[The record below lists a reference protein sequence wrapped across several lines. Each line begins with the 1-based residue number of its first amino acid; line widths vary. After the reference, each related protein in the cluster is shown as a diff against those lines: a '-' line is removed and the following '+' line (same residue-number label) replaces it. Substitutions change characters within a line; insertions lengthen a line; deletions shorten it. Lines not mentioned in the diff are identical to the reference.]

1 MASNDASSE
10 PASGRPGLRRSAL
23 LVGAFVLLLWLIWL
37 ADVSLG
43 LDLVRFGVHPR
54 HLSGLVGVLVGPL
67 IHASAA
73 HLFANT
79 APLLVLASALLYGY
93 PRSARIV
100 LPVLYIGSGLGV
112 WLFARESYHIGIS
125 GLTHGLMAFIFV
137 IGIVRRDRLALALSL
152 IVFFLYGGMI
162 WGIFPREP
170 GISFE
175 SHLFGALLGVV
186 LAFLL
191 RNRDPRPPERR
202 FSWEDDVEDTT
213 DPGIGGAWS
222 PPGHSGDREAG

>member
-10 PASGRPGLRRSAL
+10 PASGRPSLRRSAL

-100 LPVLYIGSGLGV
+100 
-112 WLFARESYHIGIS
+112 
-125 GLTHGLMAFIFV
+125 
-137 IGIVRRDRLALALSL
+137 RRDRLALALSL

-202 FSWEDDVEDTT
+202 YSWEDDVEDTT
-213 DPGIGGAWS
+213 DPAIGGAWR